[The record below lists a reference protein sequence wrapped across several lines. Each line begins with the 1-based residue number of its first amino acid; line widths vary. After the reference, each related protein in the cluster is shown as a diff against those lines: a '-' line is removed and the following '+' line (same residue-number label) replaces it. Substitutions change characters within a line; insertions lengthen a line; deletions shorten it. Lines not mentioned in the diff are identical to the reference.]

1 MAGGAAN
8 TSANASANSTTTL
21 VVPTEQEHEK
31 RPSAWLSGC
40 RTPSEPG
47 SPFHHNQHDQ
57 VQTFDHSQAQWSWKP
72 DAPEFVPHGNQGCN
86 NMGTMANNMEM
97 PPVIMM
103 MEAPP
108 CFAMVGGWVMAPNS
122 DVNGG
127 CGNDAQNGT
136 KAYAEEQESG
146 DSRVM
151 ELQSQIE
158 TANFTHE
165 KEKQALRKQIQAY
178 QKIMDRYD
186 IPREEA
192 DAIIHHLESSDG
204 SNVSNMAG
212 TWWSGMTTDVSNG
225 AAMQMDNMMGGEQ
238 WDMTADQAIEVSN
251 QPSPESANGN
261 TSSTKTIASE
271 LQALLP
277 HAKVRCSNVDS
288 ETPESRTPMPTPTSS
303 LNEEVDRQMSQLE
316 MMVNSKL
323 DDRALMSLKRLTPN
337 DGKEALR
344 KVQEVI
350 EFQGGKC
357 HNLSS
362 MLQSVCRKMEKRATQ
377 QTK

>member
-1 MAGGAAN
+1 MAN
-8 TSANASANSTTTL
+8 TSTNSTA
-21 VVPTEQEHEK
+21 VVPSEQEPEK
-31 RPSAWLSGC
+31 RPAAWMSAC

-47 SPFHHNQHDQ
+47 SPICHTNHHQVAQ
-57 VQTFDHSQAQWSWKP
+57 VQGPDGHGQWSWKP
-72 DAPEFVPHGNQGCN
+72 DAPEFVPHTN
-86 NMGTMANNMEM
+86 NMGTVANNMEM
-97 PPVIMM
+97 PGPVIMM

-108 CFAMVGGWVMAPNS
+108 CFMVGGWVMAPNS
-122 DVNGG
+122 DQSGG
-127 CGNDAQNGT
+127 CNEAQNSNKT
-136 KAYAEEQESG
+136 YTEEQESG

-151 ELQSQIE
+151 ELQTQIE
-158 TANFTHE
+158 NIRFTHE
-165 KEKQALRKQIQAY
+165 KEKQAMKRQIQAY
-178 QKIMDRYD
+178 QKILDRYD

-192 DAIIHHLESSDG
+192 DAIIHHLDASEG
-204 SNVSNMAG
+204 SNVSNMAT
-212 TWWSGMTTDVSNG
+212 TWWSGMATDVSSTT
-225 AAMQMDNMMGGEQ
+225 MPMDGMMGGEQ
-238 WDMTADQAIEVSN
+238 WDMTTDQSVEISN
-251 QPSPESANGN
+251 QPSPGSANGN

-277 HAKVRCSNVDS
+277 HAKVRCSNGES

-303 LNEEVDRQMSQLE
+303 LNEEVEKQMFSLE
-316 MMVNSKL
+316 QMVNSKL
-323 DDRALMSLKRLTPN
+323 DDRALMSLKRLSPI

-377 QTK
+377 TK